1 VYTAFSIPISM
12 ALGLGLALLLNVRL
26 RGLGFYRTAFYLPVV
41 TSMVAISMIWI
52 QLFDPL
58 YGVVSNAL
66 ESVGIR
72 GVDWL
77 GDPNLA
83 MPSVIAVSV
92 WKTIG
97 WNMLIYL
104 AGLQGIPE
112 YLKEAAAIDGAGR
125 WQIFWKIVLPLLKPT
140 TFFIFV
146 TSVIGA
152 FQVFDIVYVMTGG
165 GPANATLTLVQY
177 VYNNAFKALDMG
189 FAAAASFVLFAI
201 IMAVT
206 LVSMRYVRLRFPGR
220 GVLFVLVLAT
230 LMVPYQ
236 VTIIPQFVIIR
247 HMPLFGGN
255 DLLGQNGIG
264 WINSYW
270 GLIVPG
276 AVGAFGIF
284 LLRQFFE
291 TLPHELEDA
300 ARIDGAGELRI
311 FWQIML
317 PLAMPA
323 VATLAVFSF
332 QAGWNAFLWPLLIT
346 TTDDMRTIQLGLT
359 VFVQQYST
367 QWDQLMAA
375 TVVATLPIIAVF
387 AAGQRLLVRGIAFTG
402 LKG

>member
-1 VYTAFSIPISM
+1 LTAERRQALAGYLFVLPAIAILFVFTLVPVLYALYLSFTNYDVFTRMDWVGLQNYRDVFDDELFWRALQNTLVYTAFSIPISM
-12 ALGLGLALLLNVRL
+12 ALGLGVALVLNARL
-26 RGLGFYRTAFYLPVV
+26 RGLGFYRTAFYVPVV
-41 TSMVAISMIWI
+41 TSMVAVSMIWI

-58 YGVVSNAL
+58 YGIV
-66 ESVGIR
+66 

-125 WQIFWKIVLPLLKPT
+125 WQTFWKIVLPLLKPT

-177 VYNNAFKALDMG
+177 IYNNAFKALDMG

-206 LVSMRYVRLRFPGR
+206 LVSMRYVRGE
-220 GVLFVLVLAT
+220 VA
-230 LMVPYQ
+230 YQ
-236 VTIIPQFVIIR
+236 
-247 HMPLFGGN
+247 
-255 DLLGQNGIG
+255 
-264 WINSYW
+264 
-270 GLIVPG
+270 
-276 AVGAFGIF
+276 
-284 LLRQFFE
+284 
-291 TLPHELEDA
+291 
-300 ARIDGAGELRI
+300 
-311 FWQIML
+311 
-317 PLAMPA
+317 
-323 VATLAVFSF
+323 
-332 QAGWNAFLWPLLIT
+332 
-346 TTDDMRTIQLGLT
+346 
-359 VFVQQYST
+359 
-367 QWDQLMAA
+367 
-375 TVVATLPIIAVF
+375 
-387 AAGQRLLVRGIAFTG
+387 
-402 LKG
+402 

>member
-1 VYTAFSIPISM
+1 VRHVPLVVGAAVMLLPFVWMVSTSLKPPDQLFTVPPTWLPRTLVWDNYARAMGAGNFGRY
-12 ALGLGLALLLNVRL
+12 ALNSLFLALAN
-26 RGLGFYRTAFYLPVV
+26 VV
-41 TSMVAISMIWI
+41 T
-52 QLFDPL
+52 
-58 YGVVSNAL
+58 N
-66 ESVGIR
+66 VG
-72 GVDWL
+72 L
-77 GDPNLA
+77 SA
-83 MPSVIAVSV
+83 
-92 WKTIG
+92 
-97 WNMLIYL
+97 L
-104 AGLQGIPE
+104 AG
-112 YLKEAAAIDGAGR
+112 Y
-125 WQIFWKIVLPLLKPT
+125 
-140 TFFIFV
+140 
-146 TSVIGA
+146 A
-152 FQVFDIVYVMTGG
+152 F
-165 GPANATLTLVQY
+165 A
-177 VYNNAFKALDMG
+177 
-189 FAAAASFVLFAI
+189 
-201 IMAVT
+201 
-206 LVSMRYVRLRFPGR
+206 RLRFPGR

-247 HMPLFGGN
+247 HIPVFGGN
-255 DLLGQNGIG
+255 DLLGQGGIG

-270 GLIVPG
+270 GLVVPG

-284 LLRQFFE
+284 MLRQFFE
-291 TLPHELEDA
+291 TLPRELEDA

-346 TTDDMRTIQLGLT
+346 TTDEMRTIQLGLT

-387 AAGQRLLVRGIAFTG
+387 AVGQRLLVRGIAFTG